1 MTDVKISLTQRQY
14 CAIVSLMQSLPRVF
28 VVESIPGAAKGDLS
42 PESTPSVHLDSD
54 VSAHPTDLTP
64 ELHTRTPDSGGPT
77 VQRVTLELIFTV
89 KSVRLQLYNSEA
101 FREADFKDT
110 GVSRFALND
119 NTVRVKMLSDGAVEA
134 EVTLQSFTMTNTL
147 PGLSRFREIIP
158 AQKNRDL
165 AQFTVLYTSSV
176 VGGSRS
182 SLVLVTIDSPQ
193 ILFALE
199 PVFALLAFLAS
210 AFPSSP
216 ASESGETATEPA
228 ESLERQTPPTV
239 SLMAF
244 RLDLHDVSVTVLES
258 DQQANSHAIQLSIKQ
273 VLMSQQV

>member
-28 VVESIPGAAKGDLS
+28 AIETITGVAEETIS
-42 PESTPSVHLDSD
+42 PTSAPSAHLDSD
-54 VSAHPTDLTP
+54 FSNHSTDLTP
-64 ELHTRTPDSGGPT
+64 ELHPRTPDGGGPT
-77 VQRVTLELIFTV
+77 TQRVTLDLIFIV
-89 KSVRLQLYNSEA
+89 NSVRLQLYNSEA
-101 FREADFKDT
+101 FREADFKET
-110 GVSRFALND
+110 SISRFALND
-119 NTVRVKMLSDGAVEA
+119 NTVRVKMLSDGALEA

-147 PGLSRFREIIP
+147 PGSSRFREIIP

-165 AQFTVLYTSSV
+165 AQFTVLYTSS
-176 VGGSRS
+176 GAGNSRS

-193 ILFALE
+193 ILFALD
-199 PVFALLAFLAS
+199 PVFALLAFLTS
-210 AFPSSP
+210 AFPSPP
-216 ASESGETATEPA
+216 ASENGETTA
-228 ESLERQTPPTV
+228 ETAGSLERQTSSTV

-258 DQQANSHAIQLSIKQ
+258 DQQANSQAIQLSIKQ